1 MTRIIDAFVADMK
14 LIGHTPRF
22 QIIVTH
28 GVLELLVNTLIE
40 LRCKNGGKIIE
51 ATRDYPHSVKL
62 VLLHEKGLIKDSHYR
77 LLDGFRKLRNKAVH
91 DAQFNLKPEMLTPF
105 QGFFATDKRYKLNDP
120 KNFGVLCGKIVLLF
134 WDHRLNDFWPYFD
147 PDFFGKQNGIPK
159 EHSRLMSGKSEQG
172 KKTAK

>member
-22 QIIVTH
+22 QIIITH

-40 LRCKNGGKIIE
+40 LRCKNGGKIRK

-77 LLDGFRKLRNKAVH
+77 LLDGFRKLRNEAVH

-105 QGFFATDKRYKLNDP
+105 QSFFATDKRHKLNDP
-120 KNFGVLCGKIVLLF
+120 KNFSVLCGKIVLLF
-134 WDHRLNDFWPYFD
+134 WNHRLNDFWPYFD
-147 PDFFGKQNGIPK
+147 PDLFGKQNGIPK
-159 EHSRLMSGKSEQG
+159 DTLPLDGG
-172 KKTAK
+172 KKRAKKKEAK